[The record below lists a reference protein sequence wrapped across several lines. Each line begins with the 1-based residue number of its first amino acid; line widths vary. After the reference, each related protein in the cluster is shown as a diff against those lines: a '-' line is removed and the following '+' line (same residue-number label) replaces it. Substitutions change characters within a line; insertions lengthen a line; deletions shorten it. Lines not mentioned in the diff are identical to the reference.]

1 MYQDFP
7 VLFIALENSPRSKIK
22 EIMFAGLQ
30 LQFGPAFMFTLYIRW
45 NKRAIFLNIESME

>member
-22 EIMFAGLQ
+22 EIMFACLQ